1 MGSERFARTGN
12 LMHRLPATIAAALT
26 VAALTVTT
34 LASAGPA
41 QAGAHRNGRTAPRAA
56 TAPAGTISTVA
67 GGVGGPA
74 RATRVA
80 IGAGGMAF
88 AGGQL
93 YFADGST
100 VRKVSPLTD
109 RLTTP
114 VGIGVPG
121 ALGNRGPAA
130 KASVNTGDV
139 AADAAGNLVIT
150 DTDTIRVVAAST
162 GTFYGQPMKED
173 HIYRIAG
180 NGTPGF
186 SGDGGPA
193 TSAELLNPAGI
204 SVDTTGNLVFAD
216 AGNNRIRVVAVQSG
230 TFYGQAMTA
239 GDIYT
244 IAGGGTS
251 LGDGGPATS
260 AELFDPGGITVD
272 PAGNVVLTTCCSTAT
287 VANRVRVVAVQS
299 GTFYGQ
305 AMTAG
310 DIYTIAGT
318 GTQGFS
324 GDHGPGTAARLH
336 NPVGVAV
343 DGAGNVLI
351 ADLGNRRIR
360 VLAGHTGTFYG
371 QAMTAG
377 DIYTIAGN
385 GQLKEAGDGGPATA
399 ASFFGPGAVAVD
411 AAGDVLI
418 GDSWHLRMVAA
429 HAGTFYGQKM
439 TTGDIYTIAGEHR
452 SGEYS
457 GDGAQATHAELALA
471 STAGVAVDAAGN
483 LLIADTF
490 NNRIRVLAASTGT
503 FYGRKM
509 TARDIVAGTGSPFCS
524 GDGGPATKA
533 RLMAPAGVAV
543 DAAGNVLIADQ
554 RNQRVRVVAEETG
567 TFYGRAMTAGDI
579 YTVAGTGKAGF
590 SGDGGPATSAEV
602 DYPVGVAA
610 DGAGNLI
617 ISDVNNR
624 RVRVVAGST
633 GTFYG
638 QAMTA
643 GDIYTVAGGGGSFGD
658 GIPATSAELIA
669 PESISV
675 DSAGNLL
682 IPDYYGEQI
691 RIVAE
696 KTGTFYGQAM
706 TAGDIYTV
714 AGTGTRGFSGDRGLA
729 TKAELDGPVDV
740 VVDPAG
746 NLLIADQNNQRIRVV
761 AEETGTFYGRR
772 MIAGDIYTAAGD
784 GGGGASGGFS
794 GDGGLATKAELS
806 LPSGVA
812 FAAGNLII
820 CDDLNRRIRMVTG

>member
-1 MGSERFARTGN
+1 
-12 LMHRLPATIAAALT
+12 
-26 VAALTVTT
+26 
-34 LASAGPA
+34 
-41 QAGAHRNGRTAPRAA
+41 
-56 TAPAGTISTVA
+56 
-67 GGVGGPA
+67 
-74 RATRVA
+74 
-80 IGAGGMAF
+80 
-88 AGGQL
+88 
-93 YFADGST
+93 
-100 VRKVSPLTD
+100 
-109 RLTTP
+109 
-114 VGIGVPG
+114 
-121 ALGNRGPAA
+121 
-130 KASVNTGDV
+130 
-139 AADAAGNLVIT
+139 
-150 DTDTIRVVAAST
+150 
-162 GTFYGQPMKED
+162 
-173 HIYRIAG
+173 
-180 NGTPGF
+180 
-186 SGDGGPA
+186 
-193 TSAELLNPAGI
+193 
-204 SVDTTGNLVFAD
+204 
-216 AGNNRIRVVAVQSG
+216 
-230 TFYGQAMTA
+230 
-239 GDIYT
+239 
-244 IAGGGTS
+244 
-251 LGDGGPATS
+251 
-260 AELFDPGGITVD
+260 
-272 PAGNVVLTTCCSTAT
+272 
-287 VANRVRVVAVQS
+287 
-299 GTFYGQ
+299 
-305 AMTAG
+305 
-310 DIYTIAGT
+310 
-318 GTQGFS
+318 
-324 GDHGPGTAARLH
+324 
-336 NPVGVAV
+336 
-343 DGAGNVLI
+343 
-351 ADLGNRRIR
+351 
-360 VLAGHTGTFYG
+360 
-371 QAMTAG
+371 
-377 DIYTIAGN
+377 
-385 GQLKEAGDGGPATA
+385 
-399 ASFFGPGAVAVD
+399 
-411 AAGDVLI
+411 
-418 GDSWHLRMVAA
+418 
-429 HAGTFYGQKM
+429 
-439 TTGDIYTIAGEHR
+439 
-452 SGEYS
+452 
-457 GDGAQATHAELALA
+457 
-471 STAGVAVDAAGN
+471 
-483 LLIADTF
+483 
-490 NNRIRVLAASTGT
+490 
-503 FYGRKM
+503 
-509 TARDIVAGTGSPFCS
+509 
-524 GDGGPATKA
+524 
-533 RLMAPAGVAV
+533 MAPAGVAV